1 MAGCPIDL
9 YGDLRN
15 VGPDGTDPVPTTKE
29 NVMNL
34 MRWEP
39 FRESDEFFRALS
51 RPIFDRWPSTSS
63 ENGGQ
68 RPDWL
73 PAVDISETD
82 DEYLLKADLPG
93 LKREDVKVTLE
104 NNVLTV
110 EGERKHESEAKG
122 EKTHRVE
129 RFYGGFCRR
138 FTLPEN
144 TDPES
149 IRAECRDGMLNV
161 HIPKRE
167 TRAEKPKEI
176 EVK

>member
-1 MAGCPIDL
+1 
-9 YGDLRN
+9 
-15 VGPDGTDPVPTTKE
+15 
-29 NVMNL
+29 MNL
-34 MRWEP
+34 RRWEP

-51 RPIFDRWPSTSS
+51 RPMFDRWHSISGD
-63 ENGGQ
+63 NGGQ
-68 RPDWL
+68 QLDWL
-73 PAVDISETD
+73 PAVDICETE

-93 LKREDVKVTLE
+93 LKREDVRVTLE

-110 EGERKHESEAKG
+110 EGERKHENEAKG

-129 RFYGGFCRR
+129 RYYGGFCRR

-167 TRAEKPKEI
+167 IQAEKPRQI
-176 EVK
+176 EVQ